1 MLTRVLTAVAAL
13 AVVLPIIIWG
23 GFWGL
28 VGLVSVFMLLA
39 VYEFSRMIQ
48 VPRSL
53 AVQIFDYVAA
63 LATYG
68 VILFGGERVP
78 VFLAPIVLGVLTVHL
93 FAFRDIQVAGQALFG
108 SLASMLYAPLLLAF
122 VPLIRLEKWGLHW
135 IFFIMIVTWAGDT
148 GAYLAGRAFGRHK
161 LYPDISPKKTVE
173 GAIGGIALAI
183 ALAFAARATF
193 FPELTVLE
201 CLILAPVL
209 DIAGVVGDLT
219 ESLMKRSAGVKD
231 SGAIFPG
238 HGGVLDRLDS
248 LLFSAPVLYGYI
260 LWR

>member
-13 AVVLPIIIWG
+13 AIVLPIIVWG

-28 VGLVSVFMLLA
+28 AGLVAVFVLIA
-39 VYEFSRMIQ
+39 VHEFTQ
-48 VPRSL
+48 LVPVPRPPPV
-53 AVQIFDYVAA
+53 AFVDYAAA
-63 LATYG
+63 LAAYG
-68 VILFGGERVP
+68 VMLFGGDRVP
-78 VFLAPIVLGVLTVHL
+78 VLLAPIVLGVLTVHL
-93 FAFRDIQVAGQALFG
+93 FAFKDIEHAGRALFG
-108 SLASMLYAPLLLAF
+108 SLASLLYAPFLLAF
-122 VPLIRLEKWGLHW
+122 VPLIRLERWGLNW

-161 LYPDISPKKTVE
+161 LYPVISPKKTVE
-173 GAIGGIALAI
+173 GALGGLVLAV

-193 FPELTVLE
+193 FPELTVLD
-201 CLILAPVL
+201 CLVLAPLL
-209 DIAGVVGDLT
+209 DVAGVVGDLT

-231 SGAIFPG
+231 SGTIFPG

-260 LWR
+260 VLR